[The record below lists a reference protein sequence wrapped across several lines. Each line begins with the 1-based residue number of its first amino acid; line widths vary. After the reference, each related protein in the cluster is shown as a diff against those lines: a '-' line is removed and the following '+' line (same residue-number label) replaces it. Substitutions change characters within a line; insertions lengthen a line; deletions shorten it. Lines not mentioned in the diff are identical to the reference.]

1 MGLVERL
8 EFKVHTFVLSYYL
21 ILQTLRLNDNFVI
34 LSYRKLCEKLQTY
47 MDTTMGP
54 IAQSFSSMRVH
65 VNFVG
70 F

>member
-1 MGLVERL
+1 MGIVQRL
-8 EFKVHTFVLSYYL
+8 EFKVLLSL
-21 ILQTLRLNDNFVI
+21 ITLTI
-34 LSYRKLCEKLQTY
+34 LMFLFLFYRKLCEKLQTY